1 MILNKTPVTI
11 AEVKDYLKDLDG
23 EETKVLQDYIKAY
36 SKVSKADALKMK
48 EELAALNN
56 IKMKEEHIIKIIDL
70 MPKDS
75 EDLAKIFMDV
85 SLTEE
90 EVNSIL
96 AIVKNY

>member
-11 AEVKDYLKDLDG
+11 AEVKEYIKDMDN
-23 EETKVLQDYIKAY
+23 EETKVLHDYVKAY

-48 EELAALNN
+48 SELEALNN
-56 IKMKEEHIIKIIDL
+56 IKMKEDHIIKIIDL

-75 EDLAKIFMDV
+75 EDVSKIFMDV

-90 EVNSIL
+90 EINSIL
-96 AIVKNY
+96 TIVKNY